1 MTKGVTVYLYART
14 RGAATFF
21 WFVFLLPRG
30 VRNCRF
36 YKFPFRSL
44 NLECSYVRLV
54 PSVTS
59 DLVFCA
65 FQLKLHLLFCA
76 QSSRERRTCAYT
88 YVRSATLLIF
98 SMQGLYFAVTLI
110 HKYSI

>member
-1 MTKGVTVYLYART
+1 MTKGVTVYLYAR
-14 RGAATFF
+14 TFF

-98 SMQGLYFAVTLI
+98 SLQGLYFAVTLI